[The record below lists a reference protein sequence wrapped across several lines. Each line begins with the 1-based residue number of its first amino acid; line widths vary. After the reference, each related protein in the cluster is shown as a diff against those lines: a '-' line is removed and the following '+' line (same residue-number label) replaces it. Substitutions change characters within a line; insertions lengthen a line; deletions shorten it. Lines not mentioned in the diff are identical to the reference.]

1 MIKLKEIIVNLN
13 HDRYSDFEQQ
23 LSKTKADKFLYL
35 TQAYRKG
42 DVNDDEILKELELNS
57 NSFYVLKS
65 RLFDKLKSHL
75 CEDIKI
81 SKEDVLNK
89 LQQIYMICYS
99 EPREISIPFLETL
112 EEELLE
118 FDMHSELLVV
128 YSFLKKMHLKS
139 ERYFHYS
146 QLYNKH
152 IAFWLSL
159 EKSEALLGNFNQLLC
174 LYVCSKSDDYLNKLL
189 FLRSEV
195 ANHLALNP
203 SRPIEIISNIVD
215 IELSLFCGND
225 AVKGIDVEKLL
236 SETSVKISQ
245 LPNSSHLK
253 QWEIAIDFLSFEYY
267 RKMNPVK
274 AQLSYQKLNSSIEN
288 LLLYNSICITPT
300 FLLSKI
306 SFLCDRGELET
317 LIKEGRTT
325 VLIDPNDEY
334 SKVIAGLYSSMIS
347 YYEGKIKEAISTL
360 NEVINLYSFKDF
372 FHINIEVKLTLA
384 FFYIKAGDMDMAD
397 NLAKSIYRKIKAE
410 KLDHYENVM
419 DVIKFLN
426 LEIQSDAKSNAKKK
440 DALTLFCA
448 RNTGKYT
455 VLEHLLPELKAGS
468 GK

>member
-23 LSKTKADKFLYL
+23 LAKTKADKFLYL

-42 DVNDDEILKELELNS
+42 NVNDDEILKQLELNS

-75 CEDIKI
+75 SEDIKI

-99 EPREISIPFLETL
+99 EPREISIPFLEKL

-174 LYVCSKSDDYLNKLL
+174 LYLFSKSDEYLNKLL
-189 FLRSEV
+189 FLRKEV
-195 ANHLALNP
+195 ENHVVLNP
-203 SRPIEIISNIVD
+203 SRSIEIISNIVD
-215 IELSLFCGND
+215 IELALFCGND
-225 AVKGIDVEKLL
+225 VVKGLDVEKLL
-236 SETSVKISQ
+236 SDTIEKMKA
-245 LPNSSHLK
+245 LPESSHIR
-253 QWEIAIDFLSFEYY
+253 QWQIAVDFLSFEYY
-267 RKMNPVK
+267 RKSNPVK
-274 AQLSYQKLNSSIEN
+274 AEDSYQKLNSSIGN
-288 LLLYNSICITPT
+288 LLLFNSICLTPQ

-306 SFLCDRGELET
+306 RYLCDKSELET
-317 LIKEGRTT
+317 LIKEGQANF
-325 VLIDPNDEY
+325 LLDPNDTY
-334 SKVIAGLYSSMIS
+334 SKVIAGLYKSMIS
-347 YYEGKIKEAISTL
+347 YYDGKIKEAISTL

-384 FFYIKAGDMDMAD
+384 FFYIKAKDLDMAD
-397 NLAKSIYRKIKAE
+397 NLIKSIYRKIKSE

-426 LEIQSDAKSNAKKK
+426 LEMQSDAKSNPKKK
-440 DALTLFCA
+440 DALTLFSA
-448 RNTGKYT
+448 RNTGKYA
-455 VLEHLLPELKAGS
+455 VLEYLLPELKVCT